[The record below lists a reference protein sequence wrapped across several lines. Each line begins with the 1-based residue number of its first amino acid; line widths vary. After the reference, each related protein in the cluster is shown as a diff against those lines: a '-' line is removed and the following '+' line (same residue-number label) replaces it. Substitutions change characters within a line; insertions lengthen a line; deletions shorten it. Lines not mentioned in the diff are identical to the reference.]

1 MPCRL
6 DPGADFVASQGYGR
20 VARFKEEQGFPQ
32 CQKIFGHGMMLTLYC
47 CHFVVFLFFKTYN
60 YHIHTFLIRC
70 GTDPFLLGCPSHFQ
84 A

>member
-47 CHFVVFLFFKTYN
+47 CDFVVFFLF
-60 YHIHTFLIRC
+60 
-70 GTDPFLLGCPSHFQ
+70 
-84 A
+84 